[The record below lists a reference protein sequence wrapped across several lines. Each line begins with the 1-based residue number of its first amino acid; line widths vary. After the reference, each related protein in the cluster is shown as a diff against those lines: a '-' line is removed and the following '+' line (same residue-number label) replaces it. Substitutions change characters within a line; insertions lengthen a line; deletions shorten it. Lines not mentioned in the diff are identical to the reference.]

1 MLKVIRRN
9 ASAAWVK
16 IMFVAI
22 VVVFIFWG
30 IGSVVGGQ
38 KAQVVARVNDHNVDP
53 ADFYRT
59 YNNLARMY
67 QDMYKD
73 KISPDLLKTLNLKSQ
88 AMDQLINAELLRQEA
103 QRLGLQVSDS
113 ELQQSIRSV
122 QAFQDNG
129 QFNKELYLRTLRAN
143 NFTPADFEDA
153 QREEL
158 LARKL
163 QDLVASGVHVSEAE
177 VKDRYRFDNEKVNL
191 SFVKLEAAT
200 FIPEVKLTDAD
211 VQTYYDAHPDKFRE
225 PDRVRIEYVQYAP
238 EQYTDKVEITDDM
251 LQQYYDD
258 HKTAYMLPEQVHA
271 RHILFKVSPDT
282 PPEKKAEIRKKAEEV
297 LKKVKAGEDFA
308 TLAQQYSED
317 ASAAQGGDLGTFSR
331 GKMVPPFEQAAFA
344 LAPGATSDIVTST
357 FGFHIIKVEAKEDAR
372 TQPLEEVRSQIV
384 EAVKREKARDMARA
398 RAQEAHTKAEGG
410 ATLTDIAQAD
420 GLTVTTPPP
429 FAQTETVSP
438 GGRPLVSAALA
449 TEAGSAGPVV
459 DTPEGF
465 FVFRVAEKI
474 PAHVPPLAEIRDRV
488 ETAARTERA
497 EALAKAKADALLP
510 EAQKSGL
517 DAVAKAENLAVN
529 ETGPFTRT
537 GTYIPNI
544 GNAPD
549 LKKEA
554 FQLTAEK
561 PVAPAAYNV
570 AGSSVLAALK
580 ERLPASD
587 NDFGTQKAQLTK
599 QLEDRRRQQVLE
611 EFINYLKA
619 HAAVEVSQ
627 DFLASVPNTGAP
639 LDGGP
644 RRRR

>member
-1 MLKVIRRN
+1 VLKVIRRN

-38 KAQVVARVNDHNVDP
+38 KAQVVARVNDHAVDP

-67 QDMYKD
+67 QDLYKD
-73 KISPDLLKTLNLKSQ
+73 KASTDLLKMLNLKGQ
-88 AMDQLINAELLRQEA
+88 AMDQLIHGELLRQEA
-103 QRLGLQVSDS
+103 QRLGLQVSDA
-113 ELQQSIRSV
+113 ELQQSIRGV

-129 QFNKELYLRTLRAN
+129 QFNKELYLRTLRAY

-153 QREEL
+153 QRDEL

-191 SFVKLEAAT
+191 SFIKLEAAN
-200 FIPEVKLTDAD
+200 FIPEVQLTDAE
-211 VQTYYDAHPDKFRE
+211 VQTYYDAHQDKFRE
-225 PDRVRIEYVQYAP
+225 PERVRIEYLQYDP
-238 EQYTDKVEITDDM
+238 EQYLDKVEITDE
-251 LQQYYDD
+251 LVQQYYDD
-258 HKTAYMLPEQVHA
+258 HKTAYMQPEQVHA
-271 RHILFKVSPDT
+271 RHILFKVAPDA
-282 PPEKKAEIRKKAEEV
+282 PPQQKEEARKKAEEV

-317 ASAAQGGDLGTFSR
+317 SSAAQGGDLGTFPR
-331 GKMVPPFEQAAFA
+331 GKMVPQFEKAAFA
-344 LAPGATSDIVTST
+344 LAPGATSEIVRSP
-357 FGFHIIKVEAKEDAR
+357 FGFHIIKVEAKEEAR
-372 TQPLEEVRSQIV
+372 TQPLEEVRPQVV

-398 RAQEAHTKAEGG
+398 RADDAHTKAAGG
-410 ATLTDIAQAD
+410 ATLTDVAQGD
-420 GLTVTTPPP
+420 GLSVTTPPP
-429 FAQTETVSP
+429 FAETETVP
-438 GGRPLVSAALA
+438 AGGRPLVSAAFVV
-449 TEAGSAGPVV
+449 EAGSLGSVV
-459 DTPEGF
+459 DTPQGF

-474 PAHVPPLAEIRDRV
+474 PTHVPPLAEIRERV

-497 EALAKAKADALLP
+497 EGLAKAKAEALLP

-517 DAVAKAENLAVN
+517 DAVAKAEKLKVE
-529 ETGPFTRT
+529 ETGPFTRA
-537 GTYIPNI
+537 GTYIPSI

-549 LKKEA
+549 LKKQA
-554 FQLTAEK
+554 FLLTSEK
-561 PVAPAAYNV
+561 PVAPAVYSV
-570 AGSSVLAALK
+570 TGSSVLAALK
-580 ERLPASD
+580 ERLPAGD
-587 NDFGTQKAQLTK
+587 ADFGAQKAQLTK
-599 QLEDRRRQQVLE
+599 QLEERRRQQVLE
-611 EFINYLKA
+611 EFLNYLKA
-619 HAAVEVSQ
+619 HATVEISQ
-627 DFLASVPNTGAP
+627 DFLASIPNTGGP

>member
-1 MLKVIRRN
+1 VLKVIRRN

-38 KAQVVARVNDHNVDP
+38 KAQVVARINDRNVDP

-67 QDMYKD
+67 QDLYKD
-73 KISPDLLKTLNLKSQ
+73 KLGPDALKMLNLKSQ
-88 AMDQLINAELLRQEA
+88 AMDQLIHAELLRQEA

-113 ELQQSIRSV
+113 ELQQSIRGV

-129 QFNKELYLRTLRAN
+129 LFNKELYLRTLRAN

-153 QREEL
+153 QRDEL
-158 LARKL
+158 LARKV

-191 SFVKLEAAT
+191 SFIKLEAAD
-200 FIPEVKLTDAD
+200 FIPQVKLTDAE
-211 VQTYYDAHPDKFRE
+211 VQAYYDAHQDTFRE
-225 PDRVRIEYVQYAP
+225 PDRVRIEYLQYDP
-238 EQYTDKVEITDDM
+238 EQYIDKVEISDAM
-251 LQQYYDD
+251 VQQYYDD

-282 PPEKKAEIRKKAEEV
+282 PAEQKEEVRKKAEEV

-308 TLAQQYSED
+308 SLAQQYSED
-317 ASAAQGGDLGTFSR
+317 SSAAQGGDLGTFPR
-331 GKMVPPFEQAAFA
+331 GKMVPPFEKAAFA
-344 LAPGATSDIVTST
+344 LAPGATSEIVTST
-357 FGFHIIKVEAKEDAR
+357 FGFHIIKVEAKEEAR
-372 TQPLEEVRSQIV
+372 TQTLEEARPQVV
-384 EAVKREKARDMARA
+384 DAVKREKARDAARA
-398 RAQEAHTKAEGG
+398 HAQDAHTKTDAG
-410 ATLTDIAQAD
+410 ATLTDVAQAD
-420 GLTVTTPPP
+420 GLSVTAPPP
-429 FAQTETVSP
+429 FAETESVP
-438 GGRPLVSAALA
+438 AGGRPLVSAAFA
-449 TEAGSAGPVV
+449 VEVGSAGPVV
-459 DTPEGF
+459 DTPQGY

-474 PAHVPPLAEIRDRV
+474 AAHVPPLAEIRERV

-497 EALAKAKADALLP
+497 EALAKTKAEALLP
-510 EAQKSGL
+510 DAQKSGL
-517 DAVAKAENLAVN
+517 DAVAKAEKLTVG
-529 ETGPFTRT
+529 ESGPFIRA
-537 GTYIPNI
+537 GDYIPNI
-544 GNAPD
+544 GSAPD

-554 FQLTAEK
+554 FQLTSEK
-561 PVAPAAYNV
+561 PVAPAVYSV

-580 ERLPASD
+580 ERLPARD
-587 NDFGTQKAQLTK
+587 EDLGTQKAQLTK
-599 QLEDRRRQQVLE
+599 QLVERRRQQVLE
-611 EFINYLKA
+611 EFLNYLKA

-627 DFLASVPNTGAP
+627 DFLASVPNTGQP